1 MTSKDKLI
9 GIALILIGIGF
20 IALGVVFG
28 MKPATTT
35 NNNQVYTEQQN
46 GNAETQN
53 DELEPEVQNPVDVYE
68 ENINVDG
75 PSNYVEVDE
84 QENNTTEQDDE
95 GSTRYI
101 Y

>member
-9 GIALILIGIGF
+9 GVSLILIGLGF

-28 MKPATTT
+28 MKPKATI
-35 NNNQVYTEQQN
+35 NNQIYTEQQIVNEQPEEKQTEN
-46 GNAETQN
+46 GGQ
-53 DELEPEVQNPVDVYE
+53 VIVYE
-68 ENINVDG
+68 EDG
-75 PSNYVEVDE
+75 PSNFVEVDE
-84 QENNTTEQDDE
+84 QEEKTTEQEE

>member
-9 GIALILIGIGF
+9 GVSLILIGIGF
-20 IALGVVFG
+20 IVLGVVFG
-28 MKPATTT
+28 MKPAATP
-35 NNNQVYTEQQN
+35 NNNQVYTEQQPVN
-46 GNAETQN
+46 NQPVENQI
-53 DELEPEVQNPVDVYE
+53 QNPVDVYR